1 MIRAY
6 CIDELSYERAW
17 ALVSLKEF
25 KINFKCVAFCT
36 YGELVGTEKGGCEG
50 VEA

>member
-1 MIRAY
+1 MMLQLIFYRPTLQV
-6 CIDELSYERAW
+6 ESKSW
-17 ALVSLKEF
+17 TM
-25 KINFKCVAFCT
+25 INFKYVAFCT